1 MSTAIELGRSSADRA
16 TIDLGRRRW
25 LVLGV
30 MALASAMVM
39 VSNTVLN
46 TALPAMARDLEA
58 GTSTLLWIVNGYTL
72 ILAGLLLAAGTA
84 GDRFGRRRFLAL
96 GLLIF
101 GAGSAGAA
109 LSSDANLLIG
119 MRGVQGAGAALIF
132 PATLSIITNVFARR
146 ERALAIG
153 IWAASTGLGI
163 AVGPLV
169 GGALVDEF
177 SWPAVFWML
186 VPACGALLVGLLV
199 VPDSRD
205 RRRRRLDVP
214 GAVLATLGLLALVYG
229 IIEGESAGWTS
240 AEILIAFAAGVG
252 FLVAFIAAEARSNDP
267 MLPLHF
273 FRQRDFNGGVFTIF
287 FVAFALMV
295 VLFFL
300 VLFLQ
305 VVQGKSAFAA
315 GLQMLPMAGM
325 MIVGAPIS
333 GLLVG
338 KVGPKLLIVL
348 AMVVMFAGVVWLTR
362 LDVDSSYLDVVIG
375 LLAFGFGGGMAMA
388 PMTDTVMAA
397 VPVDDAGIGSAINDV
412 MRELGAA
419 LGIAVT
425 GTVVASLYATQVTA
439 DLTGVVPPEIVASVA
454 DGIALAAVVA
464 QQLKPG
470 LGLSVQDAAGAA
482 FVDAFT
488 TGFWISAGFMAA
500 AAILAIFLI
509 PLRMRTTQATAL
521 DPTAPLPVG
530 ARYAPQKRAQLDPAP
545 ARAPV
550 PAPAIGGAD

>member
-1 MSTAIELGRSSADRA
+1 
-16 TIDLGRRRW
+16 
-25 LVLGV
+25 
-30 MALASAMVM
+30 
-39 VSNTVLN
+39 
-46 TALPAMARDLEA
+46 
-58 GTSTLLWIVNGYTL
+58 
-72 ILAGLLLAAGTA
+72 
-84 GDRFGRRRFLAL
+84 
-96 GLLIF
+96 
-101 GAGSAGAA
+101 
-109 LSSDANLLIG
+109 

-132 PATLSIITNVFARR
+132 PATLSIITNVFARQ

-169 GGALVDEF
+169 GGALVDKF
-177 SWPAVFWML
+177 SWPAVFRML
-186 VPACGALLVGLLV
+186 VPACGALLAGLLI
-199 VPDSRD
+199 VPDSRA
-205 RRRRRLDVP
+205 RRRRSLDAP
-214 GAVLATLGLLALVYG
+214 GAVLATLGLLALVSA

-240 AEILIAFAAGVG
+240 AEILIAFAAGIG
-252 FLVAFIAAEARSNDP
+252 FLAAFIVAEARSDDP

-305 VVQGKSAFAA
+305 VVLGKSAFDA
-315 GLQMLPMAGM
+315 GLQILPKAGM
-325 MIVGAPIS
+325 LMVAAPIS
-333 GLLVG
+333 GVLVG

-362 LDVDSSYLDVVIG
+362 LDVDSSYLEVVIG

-425 GTVVASLYATQVTA
+425 GTVVASLYASQVTA
-439 DLTGVVPPEIVASVA
+439 DLTGVVPPEIVVSVA
-454 DGIALAAVVA
+454 DGVAVAAVVA
-464 QQLKPG
+464 QQLEPG

-482 FVDAFT
+482 FGDAFT
-488 TGFWISAGFMAA
+488 TGFWFSAGVMAA
-500 AAILAIFLI
+500 AAVLAILLI

-521 DPTAPLPVG
+521 DPVTPAPVG
-530 ARYAPQKRAQLDPAP
+530 ARYAPQKHAALEPAP
-545 ARAPV
+545 S
-550 PAPAIGGAD
+550 PAIGGAD

>member
-1 MSTAIELGRSSADRA
+1 MSIAIDLGRTGADRA

-30 MALASAMVM
+30 MALASVMVM

-132 PATLSIITNVFARR
+132 PATLSIITNVFARQ

-169 GGALVDEF
+169 GGALVHEF

-186 VPACGALLVGLLV
+186 VPACGALLVGLLI

-205 RRRRRLDVP
+205 RRRRRLDAP

-252 FLVAFIAAEARSNDP
+252 FLAAFIVAEARSNDP

-287 FVAFALMV
+287 FVAFALMM

-425 GTVVASLYATQVTA
+425 GTVVASLYASQVTA

-454 DGIALAAVVA
+454 DGIAVAAVVA
-464 QQLKPG
+464 QQLEPG
-470 LGLSVQDAAGAA
+470 LGLIVQDAVGAA

-500 AAILAIFLI
+500 AAVLAILLI
-509 PLRMRTTQATAL
+509 PLHMRTTQATAL

-530 ARYAPQKRAQLDPAP
+530 ARYAPQKRALLDPAP
-545 ARAPV
+545 ARAPT
-550 PAPAIGGAD
+550 PALGGAD